1 MASSDVAEN
10 PETTPSIAR
19 SRGREEWVD
28 VARVLSILLV
38 IQSHVYLHVD
48 LLNMQTHLAAGA
60 VAVFF
65 ILAGYFARYRSF
77 SLYFKRIL
85 ALACFY
91 LFWSIYALMV
101 ETHGKLPDFVASAL
115 YVLQGQA
122 GAMWFLKYLLLGLI
136 SLPALVYLSGR
147 VKIGIACLLYA
158 WGCWETSIANLPH
171 VCMNLSLAMA
181 LFLFGNCAGC
191 LPVSKIAEILFM
203 RCWRVPEWICVVLG
217 ALVLVYFFGA
227 SVFECACPPQ
237 QISVLVLTWA
247 VLVVSRGTGM
257 YLPRVSSYIAKGGAA
272 VIFIFGMHMP
282 TLRMYTSAHLHFTGS
297 FPAPLTDCLIIALL
311 VIGCVCVYR
320 KSIGRN
326 KVVDAFLF
334 GR

>member
-1 MASSDVAEN
+1 MPSPDVAGN
-10 PETTPSIAR
+10 PETVPSVTR
-19 SRGREEWVD
+19 SQGREEWVD

-38 IQSHVYLHVD
+38 IQSHVYLQVD
-48 LLNMQTHLAAGA
+48 LLNKQTDLAAGA

-77 SLYFKRIL
+77 SLHFKRLL

-91 LFWSIYALMV
+91 LFWSIYALLV
-101 ETHGKLPDFVASAL
+101 ETHGKLPDFVTCAIC
-115 YVLQGQA
+115 VLKGQV
-122 GAMWFLKYLLLGLI
+122 GTMWFLKYLLLGLI
-136 SLPALVYLSGR
+136 ALPALVYLSCR

-158 WGCWETSIANLPH
+158 WGCWETSIADLPH
-171 VCMNLSLAMA
+171 VCMNLSLAMS

-191 LPVSKIAEILFM
+191 LPVSRISDILFM
-203 RCWRVPEWICVVLG
+203 RCWRVPLWNCTVLG
-217 ALVLVYFFGA
+217 VSVLVYFFGA
-227 SVFECACPPQ
+227 AVYEYACPPQ
-237 QISVLVLTWA
+237 QLSVLVLIWA
-247 VLVVSRGTGM
+247 VLAVSRGIGV

-282 TLRMYTSAHLHFTGS
+282 TLRMYTSAHLRFTGS